1 MPIPIIQTMTAKLM
15 TVNTRL
21 TVDDIYTDNTIA
33 ACKNPHHNYEGCN
46 SCATVVQVLKD
57 LFYVL
62 LHILF

>member
-1 MPIPIIQTMTAKLM
+1 
-15 TVNTRL
+15 VNTRL